1 MSEEIS
7 DTLISRTELK
17 TRVAELAAEIS
28 RDYKDKDLV
37 LVGILKGAFIFLAD
51 LCRML
56 TVPASF
62 DFIAVSSYGSG
73 TKSGGIVRILKDLDT
88 DITGKD
94 VVIVEDII
102 DSGLTLNY
110 LHKSLRARNPASLE
124 ICALLRKPETDRV
137 KLGTKYV
144 GFSIP
149 SDFVV
154 GYGLDYA
161 GKYRNLPH
169 IARLRVAPKAAPAGK
184 TGPAGKAN
192 GAKKA
197 ASAAGR

>member
-7 DTLISRTELK
+7 DILISQSELK
-17 TRVAELAAEIS
+17 ARVAELAAEIS
-28 RDYKDKDLV
+28 RDYKGKDLV
-37 LVGILKGAFIFLAD
+37 LIGILKGAFIFLAD
-51 LCRML
+51 LCRQL
-56 TVPASF
+56 TIPASF

-73 TKSGGIVRILKDLDT
+73 TRSGGIVRILKDLDT

-110 LHKSLRARNPASLE
+110 LHKSLRARNPSSLE
-124 ICALLRKPETDRV
+124 ICALLRKPEMDRV
-137 KLGTKYV
+137 KLDAKYI

-169 IARLRVAPKAAPAGK
+169 IVRLRPKPKSVQTGK
-184 TGPAGKAN
+184 TN
-192 GAKKA
+192 GNNKA

>member
-1 MSEEIS
+1 LSEEIS
-7 DTLISRTELK
+7 ATLISQSELK
-17 TRVAELAAEIS
+17 ARVSELAAEIS

-56 TVPASF
+56 KVPASF

-88 DITGKD
+88 DISGKD

-137 KLGTKYV
+137 QLDAKYI

-161 GKYRNLPH
+161 GKYRNLPY
-169 IARLRVAPKAAPAGK
+169 IARLKVAPKAV
-184 TGPAGKAN
+184 
-192 GAKKA
+192 
-197 ASAAGR
+197 SAAGR

>member
-7 DTLISRTELK
+7 DILISQDELRA
-17 TRVAELAAEIS
+17 RVAEMAAEIS
-28 RDYKDKDLV
+28 RDYRGKDLV

-51 LCRML
+51 LCRQL
-56 TVPASF
+56 TIPASF

-73 TKSGGIVRILKDLDT
+73 TRSGGIVRILKDLDT
-88 DITGKD
+88 DIGGKD
-94 VVIVEDII
+94 VLIVEDII

-124 ICALLRKPETDRV
+124 ICALLRKPEMDRV
-137 KLGTKYV
+137 KLDAKYI

-161 GKYRNLPH
+161 QKYRNLPH
-169 IARLRVAPKAAPAGK
+169 IARLRMKPKTAPSDK
-184 TGPAGKAN
+184 TN
-192 GAKKA
+192 GNKKA

>member
-7 DTLISRTELK
+7 DILISQDDLRA
-17 TRVAELAAEIS
+17 RVAEMATEIS
-28 RDYKDKDLV
+28 RDYKGKDLV

-51 LCRML
+51 LCRQL
-56 TVPASF
+56 SIPASF

-73 TKSGGIVRILKDLDT
+73 TRSGGIVRILKDLDT
-88 DITGKD
+88 DISGKD
-94 VVIVEDII
+94 VLIVEDII

-124 ICALLRKPETDRV
+124 ICALLRKPEMDRV
-137 KLGTKYV
+137 KLEAKYI

-169 IARLRVAPKAAPAGK
+169 VARLRLKPKTTPSNK
-184 TGPAGKAN
+184 TN
-192 GAKKA
+192 GNKKTA
-197 ASAAGR
+197 TAAGR

>member
-1 MSEEIS
+1 MSEEIG
-7 DTLISRTELK
+7 DILISEVEIK
-17 TRVAELAAEIS
+17 NRVAEIAAEIS

-51 LCRML
+51 LCREL
-56 TVPASF
+56 TVPAKF

-88 DITGKD
+88 DINGKD

-124 ICALLRKPETDRV
+124 ICALLRKPEMDRV
-137 KLGTKYV
+137 KLDARYI

-161 GKYRNLPH
+161 QKYRNLPY
-169 IARLRVAPKAAPAGK
+169 IARVRTGAKSGSAGK
-184 TGPAGKAN
+184 NNKTGKT
-192 GAKKA
+192 
-197 ASAAGR
+197 ASAARR